1 MKELNKALIIVNT
14 YKEESRKMGVTIKEY
29 LESLGKHGDIFLY
42 NGFGEE
48 NPFHDYD
55 FVVTLGGDGTVLFAA
70 RGCAALGIPI
80 FPVNFGTF
88 GFIAS
93 VQKPDWKHEL
103 DRFLAGKSIVAER
116 SMIKAA
122 LVRGNANRFN
132 QTGLNDIVI
141 SAKNAA
147 RTISFDIT
155 YDNIPLGEFKADG
168 IIIATATGSTAY
180 SASAGG
186 PIIDPDL
193 DALVLTLMNAFSLS
207 SRPIVLSPL
216 GEIGITILPSRTS
229 EVTITV
235 DGQIPVNLH
244 VGDIIKI
251 RRTNDRARLVGCT
264 SEKFYQALRSKL
276 NWSGGPSF
284 A

>member
-14 YKEESRKMGVTIKEY
+14 YKEESRKMGATIKEY
-29 LESLGKHGDIFLY
+29 LESLGKRGDIFLY

-103 DRFLAGKSIVAER
+103 DRFLAGKSIIAER

>member
-1 MKELNKALIIVNT
+1 MKELSKALIIVNT

-29 LESLGKHGDIFLY
+29 LESLGKRGDIFLY

-264 SEKFYQALRSKL
+264 SEKFYHALRSKL
-276 NWSGGPSF
+276 NWSGGSSF

>member
-29 LESLGKHGDIFLY
+29 LESLGKRGDIFLY

-80 FPVNFGTF
+80 CPVNFGTF

-93 VQKPDWKHEL
+93 VQKPDWQREL

-264 SEKFYQALRSKL
+264 SEKFYHALRSKL

>member
-251 RRTNDRARLVGCT
+251 RRTNDRACLVGCT

>member
-1 MKELNKALIIVNT
+1 MKELNKALVIVNT

-29 LESLGKHGDIFLY
+29 LESLGKRGDIFLY

-93 VQKPDWKHEL
+93 VQKPDWKREL
-103 DRFLAGKSIVAER
+103 DRFLAGKSIIAER

>member
-93 VQKPDWKHEL
+93 VQKPDWKREL

>member
-29 LESLGKHGDIFLY
+29 LESLGKRGDIFLY

>member
-276 NWSGGPSF
+276 NWSGGLSF